1 MPLRALNYQ
10 SPLETLKGQ
19 NTYTV
24 PPKVFGCV
32 CFVHIKDAG
41 KLDPRA
47 LRCVFIGYSPT
58 QKGYKCFHPPSRKY
72 FVSMDVTFRET
83 ESYFSSTPSSLQGE
97 NNAQEEMIHSSVTLT
112 DLTPREDGQKENIF
126 QENIFQG
133 EEIGRLNKPDLK
145 ERQSYNRRSHCATYS
160 LLPRIILFWS
170 STF

>member
-58 QKGYKCFHPPSRKY
+58 QKGSIGGFISLGRKQ
-72 FVSMDVTFRET
+72 VRE
-83 ESYFSSTPSSLQGE
+83 YQ
-97 NNAQEEMIHSSVTLT
+97 
-112 DLTPREDGQKENIF
+112 
-126 QENIFQG
+126 
-133 EEIGRLNKPDLK
+133 
-145 ERQSYNRRSHCATYS
+145 
-160 LLPRIILFWS
+160 
-170 STF
+170 